1 MDWTPL
7 IEAGVS
13 ALVILLPV
21 VIAILSYYLKGYLQ
35 ELKKRVEGEVG
46 KERLDQVL
54 ELTELLIRAAEQLTG
69 LETDEAKKDYVTK
82 ELTELVADLG
92 LPLTPEQIDAII
104 EGVYQGL
111 KNPYRTN
118 EPSKLLTKA

>member
-111 KNPYRTN
+111 KNPYKTD